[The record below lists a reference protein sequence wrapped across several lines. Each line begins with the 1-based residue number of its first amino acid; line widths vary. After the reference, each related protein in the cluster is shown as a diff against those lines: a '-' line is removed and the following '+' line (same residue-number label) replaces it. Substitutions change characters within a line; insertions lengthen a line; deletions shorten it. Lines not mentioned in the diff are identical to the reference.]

1 MVLLL
6 QMLFQM
12 VIAHAVSDFVL
23 QNDAMGAGKNRTNK
37 LQERTGLQFPP
48 WYYWLLTHALVHGG
62 AVYFITGNLALGLI
76 ETALHTVIDFG
87 KCEHWYGIHVDQAL
101 HILCKLAYVYFILQ
115 M

>member
-1 MVLLL
+1 MALFFQLLVGHV
-6 QMLFQM
+6 MG
-12 VIAHAVSDFVL
+12 DFVF
-23 QNDAMGAGKNRTNK
+23 QRSIMATSKCRHAEIYKTASKR
-37 LQERTGLQFPP
+37 FPP

-87 KCEHWYGIHVDQAL
+87 KCEHWYRIHVDQAL